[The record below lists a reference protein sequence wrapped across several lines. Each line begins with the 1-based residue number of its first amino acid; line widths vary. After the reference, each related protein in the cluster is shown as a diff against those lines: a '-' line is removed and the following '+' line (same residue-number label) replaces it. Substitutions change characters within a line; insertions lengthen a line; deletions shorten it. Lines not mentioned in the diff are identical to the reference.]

1 MDEPK
6 TELLRHTL
14 ATLAYRG
21 GKAVRGVP
29 PEVATFRAGPET
41 RTPLE
46 ILAHV
51 NDLLDWALT
60 IAEGVPRFEETV
72 GENWALEVAR
82 FHRGLAVLD
91 ERLAAERALGR
102 PAEKILQGPI
112 ADALH
117 HVGQIALLR
126 RLGGAPQRGENFYV
140 AEIVTGRT
148 GAEQAPPRREFD

>member
-1 MDEPK
+1 MADPK
-6 TELLRHTL
+6 TELLRHTI

-21 GKAVRGVP
+21 GKALRGVS
-29 PEVATFRAGPET
+29 PEVATFRAGPGT

-60 IAEGVPRFEETV
+60 IAEGAPRFEDSV
-72 GENWALEVAR
+72 GVSWEAEAER
-82 FHRGLAVLD
+82 FHRGLATLD
-91 ERLAAERALGR
+91 ARLAEERELGR
-102 PAEKILQGPI
+102 PAEKIFQGPI

-126 RLGGAPQRGENFYV
+126 RLGGAPQRGENYYV